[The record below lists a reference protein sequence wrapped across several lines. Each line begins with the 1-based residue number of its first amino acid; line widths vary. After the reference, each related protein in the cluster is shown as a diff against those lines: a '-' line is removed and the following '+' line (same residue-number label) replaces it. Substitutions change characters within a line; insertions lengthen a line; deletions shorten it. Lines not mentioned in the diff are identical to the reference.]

1 MGASWGVLGRLGAL
15 LGRPGG
21 PRSKK
26 VKKIQWILTILGSI
40 LDHFGTILGVRCVM
54 LWCVVVRCVTLC
66 REKHCIA
73 KTWLKIVLWC
83 LGKCGVAGG
92 CKKADIAE
100 TIASEA

>member
-1 MGASWGVLGRLGAL
+1 MAERDLQHCFGGVLGRP
-15 LGRPGG
+15 GR

-26 VKKIQWILTILGSI
+26 VKKAHWILTILGSI

-54 LWCVVVRCVTLC
+54 LWCGVVRCVTLC

-83 LGKCGVAGG
+83 LGKCGGAGG